1 MYVHVCMYIYV
12 CIYTY
17 ICMYIL
23 EGGSCVWSSYHVFL
37 AGLELTKTFLL
48 CLFSDGITWMC
59 HHLPAA
65 CFFEA
70 RSCYVVRVGL
80 EFIYSSCRILLS
92 AKIAGVYPGLGYSF
106 LFMFV
111 WTKYGT
117 YFPNL
122 FSVQSLYFYARNVQS
137 LLN

>member
-1 MYVHVCMYIYV
+1 MCVCICVYLHICVYIQVYMYVYFGGGGHVFD
-12 CIYTY
+12 
-17 ICMYIL
+17 
-23 EGGSCVWSSYHVFL
+23 HVFL
-37 AGLELTKTFLL
+37 AGLELTETFLL

-65 CFFEA
+65 CFFEV